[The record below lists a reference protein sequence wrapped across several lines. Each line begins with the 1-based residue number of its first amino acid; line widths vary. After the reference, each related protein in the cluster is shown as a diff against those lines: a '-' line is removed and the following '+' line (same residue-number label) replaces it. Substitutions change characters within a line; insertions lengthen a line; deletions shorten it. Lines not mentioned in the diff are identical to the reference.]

1 MNVETLKFLLT
12 ASQYLRISGRELA
25 VPRDLQA
32 VERVLPDCDWFEMG
46 ESGAA
51 ARKSSNALWADGFQI
66 DF

>member
-12 ASQYLRISGRELA
+12 AGQYLRISGREPA

-46 ESGAA
+46 EGSAA
-51 ARKSSNALWADGFQI
+51 ARQSSTALWADGFQN